1 MKIADEFAM
10 NIQIKTLFSS
20 LCLALSL
27 SGVSAST
34 QAADREF
41 LNVSYDATRE
51 FYDEFNDSFGQYWK
65 SRTGQT
71 IDFKQ
76 SHGGSGKQARSVVD
90 GLKGDV
96 VTLAL
101 ANDINEIVKSGQ
113 IKAGWEK
120 EFPNNSAPYTST
132 IVFMVRKGNPKQIKD
147 WTDLTKPGVQII
159 TPNPKTGGLP
169 RWVYLSAWGYA
180 LKQPGG
186 NEAKAKDLVSK
197 LYRNVKVMD
206 SAARASMTTFA
217 ERKIGDVLLTW
228 ENEALVTQKALGKDK
243 FDIIYPSMSILTEP
257 SVAIVDKTVERNGNK
272 WLATGYINYL
282 YSPRGQ
288 EMAAKHFYR
297 PRNAQVLAKY
307 KHQFPTIKTF
317 TIDEV
322 FGGWAK
328 AQQTHF
334 VNGAVFDQIY
344 NNR

>member
-27 SGVSAST
+27 SGVAAST

>member
-1 MKIADEFAM
+1 M
-10 NIQIKTLFSS
+10 
-20 LCLALSL
+20 
-27 SGVSAST
+27 
-34 QAADREF
+34 
-41 LNVSYDATRE
+41 
-51 FYDEFNDSFGQYWK
+51 
-65 SRTGQT
+65 
-71 IDFKQ
+71 
-76 SHGGSGKQARSVVD
+76 
-90 GLKGDV
+90 
-96 VTLAL
+96 AL

-243 FDIIYPSMSILTEP
+243 FDIVYPSMSILTEP